1 MISQEHESTIFLFS
15 VCQYVAST
23 RLKIFESAD
32 TNDNKGDI
40 VNELMKYINSTQAPE
55 EKKKKKN
62 DQGRLANRRMTIKD
76 LQDAHLDKKEKGDFI
91 NLEKQ
96 FKVRFQGNVLVF
108 NP

>member
-1 MISQEHESTIFLFS
+1 M
-15 VCQYVAST
+15 AST

-96 FKVRFQGNVLVF
+96 FKDQVKKKKSDGKMVSSSGIVMN
-108 NP
+108 